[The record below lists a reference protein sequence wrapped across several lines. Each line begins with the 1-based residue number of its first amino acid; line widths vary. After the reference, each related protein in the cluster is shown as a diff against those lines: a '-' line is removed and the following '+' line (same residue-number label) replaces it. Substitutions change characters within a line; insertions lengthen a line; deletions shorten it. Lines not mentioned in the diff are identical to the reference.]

1 MRFLLAIVLSAG
13 VVSNAVAQGAP
24 PAPSTWKNQRG
35 SILEITSV
43 DPTGVQSVWAFGSV
57 TKTLFYGWATFTY
70 EDGSVVPG
78 AASKGGRSAIAR
90 ALTQGAVYAQLDKAD
105 DAVRHSM
112 RASQPNFFLPFDRTG
127 IDPFTQRF
135 PVTLRLEGTVRGT
148 GGLRIVDDTC
158 ATTLP
163 GLYAAGDAATRELVC
178 GGFTGG
184 GSHNAAWAMSSGSWA
199 GQGAADYARLAGSA
213 PRGQVSHAGTVALRE
228 RAGRPF
234 APAQLARAI
243 QDEVFPYELN
253 YFREAVRL
261 NGSLQRLD
269 ALWAEASSADA
280 ASEADV
286 LRAREAA
293 AMLAT
298 ARWMYRSGLARKE
311 SRGMHRR
318 DDYPGQDER
327 FRHYITAGGLDEVW
341 TSSRAHAVSSY
352 AEAAE

>member
-1 MRFLLAIVLSAG
+1 MRDW
-13 VVSNAVAQGAP
+13 Q
-24 PAPSTWKNQRG
+24 
-35 SILEITSV
+35 
-43 DPTGVQSVWAFGSV
+43 
-57 TKTLFYGWATFTY
+57 
-70 EDGSVVPG
+70 
-78 AASKGGRSAIAR
+78 AR
-90 ALTQGAVYAQLDKAD
+90 
-105 DAVRHSM
+105 
-112 RASQPNFFLPFDRTG
+112 P
-127 IDPFTQRF
+127 
-135 PVTLRLEGTVRGT
+135 
-148 GGLRIVDDTC
+148 
-158 ATTLP
+158 
-163 GLYAAGDAATRELVC
+163 
-178 GGFTGG
+178 
-184 GSHNAAWAMSSGSWA
+184 
-199 GQGAADYARLAGSA
+199 